1 MSYFRTY
8 VVRPFQAFMHLEA
21 ASGMVMILA
30 AIIALSWANSPWSSA
45 YSHLW
50 EITIPV
56 QIGAFSLH
64 KSLHFW
70 VNDGLM
76 VIFFFLIGL
85 EIKRE
90 ILIGELSSVKK
101 SIFPILGAVGGMLT
115 PALIYAGLNWRDP
128 AIAGW
133 GIPMATD
140 IAFALGILAMFGKRI
155 PAALK
160 IFLAALAI
168 ADDLGA
174 ILVIAIFYTAHISWL
189 LLLVAVLGLGVLALC
204 NRLGIRHPA
213 VYAIL
218 GIIGVWVPFLFS
230 GIHPTVAGVLVAF
243 TVPLGQIAKTR
254 LSKQTITDHA
264 FSTLRYFEHHLHGVV
279 GFLILPIFA
288 LANAGVT
295 YHGLTALVSSHL
307 GLGIILG
314 LLFGKPLGIVLLT
327 WLGVTFKIASLPKDC
342 QWSHILGVG
351 FLAGIGFTMS
361 IFIAELAFGGTDML
375 AISKISILIASLLSG
390 IVGSILLWQTR
401 PIAKSKERAS

>member
-8 VVRPFQAFMHLEA
+8 VIRPFRAFMHLEA
-21 ASGMVMILA
+21 ASGMVMIFA
-30 AIIALSWANSPWSSA
+30 AIIALLWANSPWSAA

-50 EITIPV
+50 EITIPI

-140 IAFALGILAMFGKRI
+140 IAFALGILAMFGKGI

-174 ILVIAIFYTAHISWL
+174 ILVIAIFYTAQISWL
-189 LLLVAVLGLGVLALC
+189 FLSVALLGLVVLALC
-204 NRLGIRHPA
+204 NRFGLRHPA
-213 VYAIL
+213 IYAIL
-218 GIIGVWVPFLFS
+218 GVIGVWVPFLFS

-243 TVPLGQIAKTR
+243 TVPLGQIAKAH
-254 LSKQTITDHA
+254 LNKQGITDQG
-264 FSTLRYFEHHLHGVV
+264 FSTLRYFEHHLHGLV
-279 GFLILPIFA
+279 GFWILPIFA
-288 LANAGVT
+288 LANAGVA
-295 YHGLTALVSSHL
+295 YHGLTELMRSHL
-307 GLGIILG
+307 GLGIIFG
-314 LLFGKPLGIVLLT
+314 LLLGKPFGIVLLT
-327 WLGVTFKIASLPKDC
+327 WLGFKLKIASLPQNCK
-342 QWSHILGVG
+342 WSHIWGVG

-375 AISKISILIASLLSG
+375 AISKISILIASFLSG
-390 IVGSILLWQTR
+390 IVGSILLWRTKGH
-401 PIAKSKERAS
+401 PNGIERT